1 MNLDE
6 LKRIKEETLQSMT
19 PRNEQP
25 ETKIVIGMG
34 TCGITAGARQTLAA
48 AMEEIRVRN
57 LTGITVAQAG
67 CMGLCQREPLVDIV
81 RPGSQIY
88 RYGDVTPDRMKQIIH
103 QHIVNDRPVYDW
115 LVGTRNAAPEL

>member
-1 MNLDE
+1 MKIEE
-6 LKRIKEETLQSMT
+6 LMRIKEETLRSMT
-19 PRNEQP
+19 PRDEQP

-34 TCGITAGARQTLAA
+34 TCGITAGARQTLTA
-48 AMEEIRVRN
+48 AMEQIRTRN
-57 LTGITVAQAG
+57 LEGVTVAQAG

-88 RYGDVTPDRMKQIIH
+88 RYGEVNPERMKQIIL

-115 LVGTRNAAPEL
+115 LVGTLNAAPEH